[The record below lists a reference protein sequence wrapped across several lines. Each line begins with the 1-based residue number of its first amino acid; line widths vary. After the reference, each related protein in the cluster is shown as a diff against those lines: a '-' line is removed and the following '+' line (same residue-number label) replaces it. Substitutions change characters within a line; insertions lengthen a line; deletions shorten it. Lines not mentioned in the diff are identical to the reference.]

1 MVVNWPHEIV
11 YGCQLTVFS
20 KRLKEERQRLG
31 LNQTAFASLGGVSKD
46 AQLNYEN
53 GSRRPDSTYLE
64 AVAAHGVDILYA
76 LTGQRDVTSLSV
88 DEGDL
93 VRRYREAPAVVRAA
107 AFAALV
113 AGAMPGAHPQR
124 HEGDGM
130 GQHAGG
136 EAVVPFAIDMGSAQE
151 KRTDSD

>member
-1 MVVNWPHEIV
+1 M
-11 YGCQLTVFS
+11 TVFS
-20 KRLKEERQRLG
+20 QRLKEERQRLG

-53 GSRRPDSTYLE
+53 GSRRPDSAYLE
-64 AVAAHGVDILYA
+64 AVAHHGVDVLYA
-76 LTGQRDVTSLSV
+76 LTGQRDVTALSV

-113 AGAMPGAHPQR
+113 AGAMPGNYPHRP
-124 HEGDGM
+124 ECDGTER
-130 GQHAGG
+130 HAGG
-136 EAVVPFAIDMGSAQE
+136 NAGAPCAIDRGSVHA
-151 KRTDSD
+151 KRTVRD

>member
-1 MVVNWPHEIV
+1 MTI
-11 YGCQLTVFS
+11 FS
-20 KRLKEERQRLG
+20 QRLKEERQRLG

-64 AVAAHGVDILYA
+64 AVATHGVDVLYA
-76 LTGQRDVTSLSV
+76 LTGQRDVTALSV

-93 VRRYREAPAVVRAA
+93 VRRYREAPTVVRAA

-113 AGAMPGAHPQR
+113 AGAMPGTLAQR
-124 HEGDGM
+124 QDSNGMERSAGDD
-130 GQHAGG
+130 AGAPCTIAPG
-136 EAVVPFAIDMGSAQE
+136 ALHE
-151 KRTDSD
+151 KRTVRD

>member
-1 MVVNWPHEIV
+1 M
-11 YGCQLTVFS
+11 TVFS

-64 AVAAHGVDILYA
+64 AVASHGVDVLYA
-76 LTGQRDVTSLSV
+76 LTGQRNVTSLSA

-93 VRRYREAPAVVRAA
+93 VRRYREAPAVVRVA

-113 AGAMPGAHPQR
+113 AGAMPGRFPVQ
-124 HEGDGM
+124 HEGEGM
-130 GQHAGG
+130 ERHAG
-136 EAVVPFAIDMGSAQE
+136 VVHVTIAPGSAHEPQPG
-151 KRTDSD
+151 RD